1 MLKQV
6 YDKLSQT
13 LWDITEV
20 RLEDDRVN
28 SIPMEATIYS
38 MDIYNADEDKTI
50 KNVGLAVVNTPTVY
64 NLTDIFKAINY
75 MKDTKTSVY
84 NYNATEHFEEQG
96 ELYIA
101 NLVEGVLINDIH

>member
-50 KNVGLAVVNTPTVY
+50 KVGFN
-64 NLTDIFKAINY
+64 
-75 MKDTKTSVY
+75 
-84 NYNATEHFEEQG
+84 
-96 ELYIA
+96 
-101 NLVEGVLINDIH
+101 

>member
-20 RLEDDRVN
+20 RLEDDIVN

-50 KNVGLAVVNTPTVY
+50 KNVGLVVVNTPTTY
-64 NLTDIFKAINY
+64 NITDINGAIIY
-75 MKDTKTSVY
+75 MKDTGISVY
-84 NYNATEHFEEQG
+84 NYNDTEHFEEQNK
-96 ELYIA
+96 LYTS
-101 NLVEGVLINDIH
+101 NLIDGVLINDIH